1 MQSKG
6 QIDFYDDHRLIDPS
20 ADVIAGFFEAEGTAI

>member
-20 ADVIAGFFEAEGTAI
+20 ADLIARFFEAHAGL